1 MRGRAA
7 EAATASV
14 RTSGW
19 PEAPACRNRSRP
31 RWTWEGLHHSS
42 RRLAAIA
49 VFAAVVLAL
58 AGCRGHGTAQPIPPG
73 WVRYR
78 VDDLFT
84 IDLPA
89 DAHRDPRPGIRIDW
103 YPGDDDRSGDI
114 LGTAWG
120 LRWCWW
126 REARGAKIMFR
137 TREGGAARG
146 GRARRGGA
154 RGQSRRRPWWGPA
167 REPGASFSGGAA
179 LCPKAGR
186 GGRSRIPGPP

>member
-42 RRLAAIA
+42 RRLAASH
-49 VFAAVVLAL
+49 VFAARGLAL
-58 AGCRGHGTAQPIPPG
+58 SGCRGHGTAQPIPPG

-89 DAHRDPRPGIRIDW
+89 DAHRDPRPGIRID
-103 YPGDDDRSGDI
+103 RKS
-114 LGTAWG
+114 
-120 LRWCWW
+120 
-126 REARGAKIMFR
+126 
-137 TREGGAARG
+137 TRLN
-146 GRARRGGA
+146 
-154 RGQSRRRPWWGPA
+154 S
-167 REPGASFSGGAA
+167 SH
-179 LCPKAGR
+179 
-186 GGRSRIPGPP
+186 IP